1 MEHTKEQLAIF
12 DCIENSENHLIVN
25 AGAGTGKTTTIIE
38 AANRLPNGVKAA
50 FLAFNKSIAE
60 ELGEKLPSNMEA
72 RTFHSFG
79 FAAIRNAGVRTKY
92 NGYKVNNIIKDLLGS
107 DFHVAPLKRL
117 VSLIK
122 GSRMEYKNNISG
134 IISIMDEYNIRF
146 NSDREERI
154 AIENIPKIM
163 EVCKAQTNVIDF
175 DDMIWLPLVNN
186 YPFPK
191 YDVLFVD
198 EAQDFNEAQ
207 REMLSRCVN
216 NGRFVI
222 VGDKN
227 QAIYGF
233 RGADSNSIN
242 LFYQRLLESDREVVQ
257 LPLSIT
263 WRCPKSVVKEA
274 NRYVKEFS
282 APDFAIQGTVVENAS
297 FNPQEGDMVLCRYNA
312 PLIGAFYDLISQGK
326 SAYILGKDMTSGLI
340 NAVKK
345 ISSNNQMGVEEFET
359 LFMTDFSYNYQRL
372 INSNKENQAIALEDK
387 KDCIMIFVKKATTVG
402 GIIEEIKRVFD
413 GNEEGEIMLS
423 TVHKAKGLEADNV
436 YILATNR
443 MPHPLGG
450 LEENHICY
458 VAITRAKKNLFYVG
472 PKPQKVGE

>member
-12 DCIENSENHLIVN
+12 DCIENNENHLIVN

-60 ELGEKLPSNMEA
+60 ELGEKLPSSMEA

-79 FAAIRNAGVRTKY
+79 FAAIRNAGIRTKY

-163 EVCKAQTNVIDF
+163 EVCKAQTNIIDF

-222 VGDKN
+222 VGDKIERFMDFVE
-227 QAIYGF
+227 QTQTQLTCFISVF
-233 RGADSNSIN
+233 LSLTEK
-242 LFYQRLLESDREVVQ
+242 LFNCHSQLHGDAPSRLLKK
-257 LPLSIT
+257 PI
-263 WRCPKSVVKEA
+263 
-274 NRYVKEFS
+274 
-282 APDFAIQGTVVENAS
+282 
-297 FNPQEGDMVLCRYNA
+297 DM
-312 PLIGAFYDLISQGK
+312 
-326 SAYILGKDMTSGLI
+326 
-340 NAVKK
+340 
-345 ISSNNQMGVEEFET
+345 
-359 LFMTDFSYNYQRL
+359 
-372 INSNKENQAIALEDK
+372 
-387 KDCIMIFVKKATTVG
+387 
-402 GIIEEIKRVFD
+402 
-413 GNEEGEIMLS
+413 
-423 TVHKAKGLEADNV
+423 
-436 YILATNR
+436 
-443 MPHPLGG
+443 
-450 LEENHICY
+450 
-458 VAITRAKKNLFYVG
+458 
-472 PKPQKVGE
+472 

>member
-25 AGAGTGKTTTIIE
+25 AGAGTGKTTTIVE

-50 FLAFNKSIAE
+50 FLAFNKPIAE

-122 GSRMEYKNNISG
+122 GSRIEYKNNISG

-163 EVCKAQTNVIDF
+163 EVCKAQTNIIDF

-198 EAQDFNEAQ
+198 DAQDFNEAQ

>member
-50 FLAFNKSIAE
+50 FLAFNKSIAN

-79 FAAIRNAGVRTKY
+79 FAAIRNAGIRTKY

-163 EVCKAQTNVIDF
+163 EVCKAQTNLIDF

-413 GNEEGEIMLS
+413 GSEEGEIMLS